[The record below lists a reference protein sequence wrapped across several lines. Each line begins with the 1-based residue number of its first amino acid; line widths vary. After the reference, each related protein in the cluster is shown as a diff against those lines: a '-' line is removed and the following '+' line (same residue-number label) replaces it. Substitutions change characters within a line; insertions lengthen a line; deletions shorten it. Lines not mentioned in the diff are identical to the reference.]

1 MIDCHTMST
10 AKVAVTLEKQTL
22 REVDRWVK
30 EGRFPSRSR
39 AIQVA
44 LAQMVERRQ
53 RRRLNEELAKLDPK
67 REQTFAGES
76 LAGET
81 PWPEY

>member
-1 MIDCHTMST
+1 MIDYHTMST
-10 AKVAVTLEKQTL
+10 AKVGVTLEKQTL

-30 EGRFPSRSR
+30 EGQFPSRSR

-53 RRRLNEELAKLDPK
+53 RRRLIEELAKLDPK